1 MLTKILDNHIKV
13 CSPIFNQLQCCNY
26 NPLSYDK
33 TCLSSLLTRSVVLAG
48 RVEVISEITLL
59 FNVV

>member
-26 NPLSYDK
+26 PLSYDK

-48 RVEVISEITLL
+48 RVEVISEIMLL
-59 FNVV
+59 FNVA